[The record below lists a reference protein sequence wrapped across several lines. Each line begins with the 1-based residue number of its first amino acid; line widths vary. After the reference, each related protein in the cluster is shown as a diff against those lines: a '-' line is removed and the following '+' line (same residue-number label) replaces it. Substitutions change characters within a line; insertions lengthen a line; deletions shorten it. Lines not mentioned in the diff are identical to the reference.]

1 MRRSPGRPRASSSG
15 TAPPRP
21 PSVFR
26 VGRHEVTVWE
36 EGERWVAAV
45 NGRRLA
51 SWYTAQV
58 DAWTAGV
65 TESDRLDREG
75 GA

>member
-1 MRRSPGRPRASSSG
+1 M
-15 TAPPRP
+15 
-21 PSVFR
+21 FR
-26 VGRHEVTVWE
+26 VGRHEVTVWD

-65 TESDRLDREG
+65 TEADRVDREG